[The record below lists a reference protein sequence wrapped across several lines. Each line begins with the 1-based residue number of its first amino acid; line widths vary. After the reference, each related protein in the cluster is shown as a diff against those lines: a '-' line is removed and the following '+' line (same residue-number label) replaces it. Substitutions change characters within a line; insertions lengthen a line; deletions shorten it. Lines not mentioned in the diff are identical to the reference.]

1 MLTCPLQTP
10 HPPEPKLP
18 GFRYRLNS
26 PTVAYIPTVVDL
38 ISLAVSHAKAFLLC
52 PPPHHSWIS
61 ISLGLYSEKVYYP
74 RLPRFRSFRIVLPFH
89 RTYMQAPMQSSSP
102 RPPLVYSSFGE
113 RRSISHDLA
122 RFSLDL
128 GPARPGASRPAH
140 TVPYPSPPM
149 SHSPPPLD
157 PLSPKQDA
165 RRPSG
170 SITLPHEI
178 QGILG
183 RAQEQLPHSHEHL
196 QGPVG
201 ATVSSEGEGFPA
213 PFPSLDNGE
222 SSHPHLAQISSTS
235 SSQRSPFAAQPSFLP
250 PQLPRRTKSHVAS
263 ACVNCKKAH
272 LACDGTFSIFLIF
285 YLKISLDPFI
295 SGFIWFYSIAVWLS
309 FGRKY
314 VFRQERVALFRSR
327 RSAGLLFW
335 HELYFFWG
343 CRFRHKSYHPRTGC
357 RDIGVYPMGSS
368 DNSIVGFRELI
379 RLREVVNSLI
389 SALLAFFLIG
399 QRTAIVELAV
409 PCFICLCSSLLAPVL
424 PIEICQ
430 GLARVLASHDLMQ
443 D

>member
-1 MLTCPLQTP
+1 
-10 HPPEPKLP
+10 
-18 GFRYRLNS
+18 
-26 PTVAYIPTVVDL
+26 
-38 ISLAVSHAKAFLLC
+38 
-52 PPPHHSWIS
+52 
-61 ISLGLYSEKVYYP
+61 
-74 RLPRFRSFRIVLPFH
+74 
-89 RTYMQAPMQSSSP
+89 MQAPMQSSSP

-128 GPARPGASRPAH
+128 GPARPGASRSAH

-170 SITLPHEI
+170 SITLPHDI
-178 QGILG
+178 HGIPG
-183 RAQEQLPHSHEHL
+183 RAQEQLPRSPEQHL
-196 QGPVG
+196 QGPVS

-222 SSHPHLAQISSTS
+222 SSHPHLAQISSS
-235 SSQRSPFAAQPSFLP
+235 AQRSPFAAQPSFLP

-272 LACDGTFSIFLIF
+272 LACDGTFNFFIWEFENFLGSFYFWFYLVLFHSCMVVLRPEICVSPGEGCTFSGVGGRRDYCFGMNFIFL
-285 YLKISLDPFI
+285 
-295 SGFIWFYSIAVWLS
+295 
-309 FGRKY
+309 
-314 VFRQERVALFRSR
+314 
-327 RSAGLLFW
+327 
-335 HELYFFWG
+335 G

-389 SALLAFFLIG
+389 STLLAFPLIG
-399 QRTAIVELAV
+399 QRTAIVKLAV
-409 PCFICLCSSLLAPVL
+409 PCFICLRSSLFAPVL

-430 GLARVLASHDLMQ
+430 GLVWVLASHDLMQ
-443 D
+443 N